1 MAGNR
6 RMSGKTI
13 STQAQKYSRTG
24 KRFFKHL
31 WFDFYKACKKFYKA
45 CKKIYKA
52 CKKFYKA
59 CKNQL
64 ILPKK
69 VRFHILGTGLYISEI
84 PLVLSEMIF

>member
-45 CKKIYKA
+45 CKK
-52 CKKFYKA
+52 FYKA

-64 ILPKK
+64 MLPKK

>member
-45 CKKIYKA
+45 CKKFYKA

-64 ILPKK
+64 MLPKK

>member
-52 CKKFYKA
+52 CK
-59 CKNQL
+59 NQL
-64 ILPKK
+64 MLPKK

>member
-1 MAGNR
+1 
-6 RMSGKTI
+6 MSGKTI

-52 CKKFYKA
+52 CK
-59 CKNQL
+59 NQL
-64 ILPKK
+64 MLPKK

>member
-6 RMSGKTI
+6 RISGKTI

-52 CKKFYKA
+52 CK
-59 CKNQL
+59 NQL
-64 ILPKK
+64 MLPKK